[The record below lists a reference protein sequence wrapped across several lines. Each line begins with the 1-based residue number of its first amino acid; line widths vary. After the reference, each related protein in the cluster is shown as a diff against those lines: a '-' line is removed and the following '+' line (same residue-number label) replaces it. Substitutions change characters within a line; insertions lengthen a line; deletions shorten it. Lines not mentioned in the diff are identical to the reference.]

1 MRMKTVL
8 LIAAVIAAVY
18 GLGFLFIPSTLMGL
32 YGVEL
37 NTPGHF
43 VAMYFGSALL
53 GLAVSWWMDHN
64 AASLKDAIKGSALG
78 GVVFSVSGLVV
89 ALIDGFTGT
98 ANGFVW
104 VNSLIYAFLLAGF
117 IYLYLKKID

>member
-1 MRMKTVL
+1 MKLKTVL

-32 YGVEL
+32 YGVKL

-43 VAMYFGSALL
+43 VAMYFGSSLL
-53 GLAVSWWMDHN
+53 GLAVSWWMAHN
-64 AASLKDAIKGSALG
+64 ANNLKDAMKGSFLG

-98 ANGFVW
+98 ANNFVW
-104 VNSLIYAFLLAGF
+104 VNTLIYIFLLASF
-117 IYLYLKKID
+117 IYLYLRKID